1 MSKLGI
7 YTGSTVNDGTGDNLI
22 DGAIKINSN
31 FDEIYGAIGDGTNLN
46 LSGFVTSITA
56 GSNISVSGP
65 TGNVTISATSGAAST
80 SNISADTLVVSGV
93 STFSGAT
100 NFNDSISVRNIT
112 PTVDSNW
119 SLGTTTFRW
128 GTVYSDQF
136 IGDGVTVTGN
146 VQAGNITLGTYNSG
160 AQVIADQLISGISAP
175 GTGAQINKGVYNT
188 RVDDDSGVEQNAF
201 NISNF
206 NDLNSMQI
214 GGRGTITTKGG
225 IIGVGL
231 SITGIATCTG
241 GVQVGAGQSFGA
253 NGPTAVYYGDG
264 SNLTGT
270 VGSRSVVSATTGSV
284 SVGAT
289 TNLDVSGFKSY
300 GLLKVGI
307 SSAAW
312 VRLYVDESSRTSD
325 AARSYLV
332 DPTPG
337 SGLIAE
343 VRTVTAGISTFL
355 MTPGVIGYNN
365 DVSVGSTIYTSVT
378 NNESTSATITVDLT
392 VVKLEN

>member
-1 MSKLGI
+1 MAKLGI
-7 YTGSTVNDGTGDNLI
+7 STGSVPNDGTGDNLI

-31 FDEIYGAIGDGTNLN
+31 FGEIYSTIGDGSTLAVP
-46 LSGFVTSITA
+46 VTSIVAGSNINVSGATGNVTITGLANTANVTTDSLIVAGISTLTGTLNANGGVVGNVTGSSSQVTVSDESSDTTCFPLFTTEATGNLEPKSGTNLTFNSSSGALTATSFSGSGTDITGIVTSIVA
-56 GSNISVSGP
+56 GSNISVSGA
-65 TGNVTISATSGAAST
+65 TGNVTITGLANTANVTTDSLIVTGIST
-80 SNISADTLVVSGV
+80 
-93 STFSGAT
+93 
-100 NFNDSISVRNIT
+100 
-112 PTVDSNW
+112 
-119 SLGTTTFRW
+119 LGTTVVTSLEVPLIS
-128 GTVYSDQF
+128 T
-136 IGDGVTVTGN
+136 GVNVTG
-146 VQAGNITLGTYNSG
+146 VVTAT
-160 AQVIADQLISGISAP
+160 
-175 GTGAQINKGVYNT
+175 
-188 RVDDDSGVEQNAF
+188 AF
-201 NISNF
+201 
-206 NDLNSMQI
+206 
-214 GGRGTITTKGG
+214 
-225 IIGVGL
+225 V
-231 SITGIATCTG
+231 
-241 GVQVGAGQSFGA
+241 
-253 NGPTAVYYGDG
+253 GDG
-264 SNLTGT
+264 SQLTG
-270 VGSRSVVSATTGSV
+270 VIAAGLGSRSVVSATTGSV

-355 MTPGVIGYNN
+355 MTPGIIGYNN